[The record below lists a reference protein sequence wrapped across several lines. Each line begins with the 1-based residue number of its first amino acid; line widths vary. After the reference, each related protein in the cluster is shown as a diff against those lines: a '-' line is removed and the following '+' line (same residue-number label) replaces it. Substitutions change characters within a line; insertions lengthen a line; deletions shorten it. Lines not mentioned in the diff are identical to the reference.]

1 MFSFVTDKFIISR
14 HTWSSPVT
22 TSFHWDSIL
31 AAYAYFLYTALIE
44 VRFVDPIQEVV
55 RKYLHCVMLSHQWE
69 GKESLLRN
77 IGNDVYEFAPV
88 GGIVKLQS
96 FCKTARDAGYLL
108 HRSE

>member
-1 MFSFVTDKFIISR
+1 VWCTL
-14 HTWSSPVT
+14 TQY
-22 TSFHWDSIL
+22 SIL

-55 RKYLHCVMLSHQWE
+55 RKYLRCVMLSHQWE
-69 GKESLLRN
+69 GKESLLHD
-77 IGNDVYEFAPV
+77 IQGNDVYELAPV